1 MKGEFLVT
9 NLIDELKK
17 GESELV
23 EVKKDNSD
31 PEMIV
36 ETISA
41 ISNSACINEAA
52 RGYMIWGLEDA
63 TFNVVGTSFFP
74 GKKKFHN

>member
-31 PEMIV
+31 P
-36 ETISA
+36 
-41 ISNSACINEAA
+41 
-52 RGYMIWGLEDA
+52 
-63 TFNVVGTSFFP
+63 
-74 GKKKFHN
+74 